1 MSLFLSKALRRA
13 EVFLEQVDE
22 SVAQAS
28 RRLVVEGATG
38 AVNENETELLS
49 DEDKASFSRSSSI
62 PTAES
67 RTRFTAPEAEDRPN
81 LEYRNDT
88 ILEQGTLKREA
99 DAISQSDATANSEQ
113 FDQDQQIPGLGERF
127 VSVPPDVDLINE
139 SKFPP
144 EQVDSV
150 DNKTTIEARTDANIT
165 EASTSALLSPSL
177 SSKTSI
183 AENVSGD
190 AINNSSPIRT
200 GPTDDDEFIIALKAE
215 NAELRNELESIEL
228 EFEKSRRERSKL
240 VKNMKRMKEVISEM
254 DETLRD
260 KSVEVRQLEERLMQS
275 KEQLETWQATHA
287 KDELRSKEALE
298 VLRKDMSSEISQL
311 KTHLSSNSRE
321 NEFLHKENERLKEA
335 LLQGNEVDL
344 AAANGARQEA
354 SQAHLAYEAEAKAH
368 QETRRS
374 AREREEALQEEAVLA
389 ARALAAAQ
397 RKAEES
403 LQNASDSKS
412 TTRSLEAKLTS
423 VTEARDA
430 AFARIS
436 DLEESLRLFERND
449 GEEAPG
455 QREAKAMQQTVS
467 ELENALEAKNLEL
480 NRLECEIEALRSS
493 ARTRRDATSPR
504 ASGSAGAGLT
514 NSHELEMK
522 LRHMADASLRKQGQL
537 EGLRA
542 ENRALQH
549 QLTAERKRTREAQ
562 AMAAAASSSR
572 QSIRGGFRSTLESGA
587 GDHGDRIF
595 GVRDGPLARFR
606 TPRNCPKPLAK
617 VIGVLDQM
625 SAQVLAF
632 LRKEPLLRLF
642 VLVYAVAIHLF
653 VYSLLHWHVETVT
666 KSQLERI
673 AGGKRPA
680 ELAVVQK

>member
-1 MSLFLSKALRRA
+1 MRRA

-49 DEDKASFSRSSSI
+49 DEDKTSFSRSSSI

-67 RTRFTAPEAEDRPN
+67 RTRFIASEAEDPPN
-81 LEYRNDT
+81 VEYRNDT
-88 ILEQGTLKREA
+88 ISEQATLKREA
-99 DAISQSDATANSEQ
+99 DAVSQSEATANSEQ
-113 FDQDQQIPGLGERF
+113 FDQDHQILGLGERL
-127 VSVPPDVDLINE
+127 VSVPSEVDSITE
-139 SKFPP
+139 SKFSR

-150 DNKTTIEARTDANIT
+150 DNKTIIEAHADGNFG
-165 EASTSALLSPSL
+165 EASTSVLPSPSL
-177 SSKTSI
+177 SSKMSL
-183 AENVSGD
+183 AENIPD
-190 AINNSSPIRT
+190 EAINNSPLVKT

-215 NAELRNELESIEL
+215 NAELRSELESIEI
-228 EFEKSRRERSKL
+228 EFEKSRRERGKL

-260 KSVEVRQLEERLMQS
+260 KSMEVRQLEERLMQS

-287 KDELRSKEALE
+287 KEELRSKEAFE

-311 KTHLSSNSRE
+311 KTDLSCNSRD
-321 NEFLHKENERLKEA
+321 NELLRKENERLKEA

-368 QETRRS
+368 RETRRL

-389 ARALAAAQ
+389 TRALAVAQ

-403 LQNASDSKS
+403 VQNANDSRS

-480 NRLECEIEALRSS
+480 NRMECEIEALRSS
-493 ARTRRDATSPR
+493 ARTRRDAASPR
-504 ASGSAGAGLT
+504 TSGPAGAGLT

-537 EGLRA
+537 EGLRS

-572 QSIRGGFRSTLESGA
+572 QSIRGGFRSTLESGE

-606 TPRNCPKPLAK
+606 TPRNCPKPIAK
-617 VIGVLDQM
+617 VIGALDRA

-666 KSQLERI
+666 RGQLDGI
-673 AGGKRPA
+673 AGGKRRA
-680 ELAVVQK
+680 ELAKVQ